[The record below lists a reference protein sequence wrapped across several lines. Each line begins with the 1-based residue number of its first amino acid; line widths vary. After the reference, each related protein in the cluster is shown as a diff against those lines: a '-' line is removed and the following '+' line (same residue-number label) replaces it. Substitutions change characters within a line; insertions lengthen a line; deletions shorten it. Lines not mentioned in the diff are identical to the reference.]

1 MVGEPT
7 SARRSGQDYRL
18 AREVGEFTDIFLDL
32 SERVGPA
39 VGLAEQ
45 GNRGIEVVDAEYDV
59 FDSADWRSLHA
70 GRSLDAPG
78 ARRLVFDDERQG
90 GTRGARAYVG
100 GHPLDRHAVGA
111 LAAATLGSRDGNAGL
126 LQAIRFLQ
134 QHVGAHRPGA
144 GDRIVGHVF
153 RPVGTDGPARL
164 YWRNQLQVSPVVEAD
179 TGHLGN
185 AVAVGTTEVWSQ
197 AHIGKGL
204 AKRVE
209 IRTADGRVV
218 EFQHHGLAFLSHGR
232 LGDE

>member
-111 LAAATLGSRDGNAGL
+111 LAAATLGSLDGNSGL
-126 LQAIRFLQ
+126 LQAIDFLQ
-134 QHVGAHRPGA
+134 QNVCAHRPGA
-144 GDRIVGHVF
+144 GDGIVRHKL
-153 RPVGTDGPARL
+153 RPVGACGRAWL
-164 YWRNQLQVSPVVEAD
+164 YWRNQLDVRIVIEAD
-179 TGHLGN
+179 AGHLGN
-185 AVAVGTTEVWSQ
+185 AVAVGTAEVGSH
-197 AHIGKGL
+197 AHIREGL

-209 IRTADGRVV
+209 I
-218 EFQHHGLAFLSHGR
+218 
-232 LGDE
+232 